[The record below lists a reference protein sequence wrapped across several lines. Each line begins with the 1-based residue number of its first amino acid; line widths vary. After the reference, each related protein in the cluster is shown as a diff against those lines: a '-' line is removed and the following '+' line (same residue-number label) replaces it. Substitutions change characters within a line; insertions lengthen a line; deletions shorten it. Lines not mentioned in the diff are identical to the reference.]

1 MSWLRGVPGIGLSF
15 YAAVNLSR
23 CGWSSTVLTT
33 GGQLADAKSVQTEVN
48 EEEVDFL
55 DQTPEQ
61 FFQGYQ
67 PYVKVEGFE
76 VWRRRRPSNTALMKT
91 QAQVEKTHTA
101 SAIYEYRALGRIPR
115 SSPDLVLC
123 AWLDMQFR
131 QTWDK
136 HILFTKMVEPAASLN
151 KSLDRSDVQSNVSV
165 DDIVHQRATM
175 LRELHVSPVLYHHGT
190 RYPFPLSHREYVY
203 SVHVRQIRSPHSL
216 TTSISCTSLPSTI
229 PPYSRGLVRV
239 DHYVQR
245 MDLRADKDGGT
256 LIAMHYFDDP
266 KGRIPAFVV
275 DWAARWGVPG
285 FIRGVEKACGVY
297 GKYLMNNT

>member
-1 MSWLRGVPGIGLSF
+1 MSWRLRVPGIGLTL
-15 YAAVNLSR
+15 YAAVNLTR
-23 CGWSSTVLTT
+23 CGCSSTLLTT
-33 GGQLADAKSVQTEVN
+33 EGQLGADAKSVHKATKANDEDLN
-48 EEEVDFL
+48 FL

-61 FFQGYQ
+61 FFQGFQ

-76 VWRRRRPSNTALMKT
+76 VWRRRGPSNTALMKT
-91 QAQVEKTHTA
+91 QTQLEKPHTT

-136 HILFTKMVEPAASLN
+136 HILFAKMVEPAASLAT
-151 KSLDRSDVQSNVSV
+151 KSLDRSDVKSSVSV

-175 LRELHVSPVLYHHGT
+175 LRELHLSPVLYHHGT

-203 SVHVRQIRSPHSL
+203 SVHVRQIRLPQSL

-239 DHYVQR
+239 DRYVQR

-266 KGRIPAFVV
+266 KGRIPAFVA
-275 DWAARWGVPG
+275 DWAAKWGVPG
-285 FIRGVEKACGVY
+285 FIREIGVV
-297 GKYLMNNT
+297 